1 MRGQALRYIGWQ
13 IWDRTGPRLLVSLTI
28 VAAIC
33 LPLHFAMK
41 DRPPPPEQLTAVMRA
56 LYQQFAAIAV
66 VVFFHGIVS
75 EDRTKG
81 YFRFYLAK
89 PASPLWLY
97 GQAFVLAV
105 LGMLTFSVGFLA
117 IFSFAVLPAWEWQVV
132 LYGLGLSLLL
142 GGLIF
147 CFSPLSRHDW
157 LWMII
162 AIVTA
167 SVLRGRFPAAGTNG
181 STFGRV
187 VEAVLPPNQ
196 LLFEPLTARQW
207 AWLGGWGL
215 GLFVIG
221 LLILRW
227 RPLGED

>member
-13 IWDRTGPRLLVSLTI
+13 IWDRAGPRLLVSLTI
-28 VAAIC
+28 VAAVC

-56 LYQQFAAIAV
+56 LYQQFAGIAV

-97 GQAFVLAV
+97 GQAFVLSV
-105 LGMLTFSVGFLA
+105 LGVLAFSAGFLA
-117 IFSFAVLPAWEWQVV
+117 IFSLAVRPVWEWP
-132 LYGLGLSLLL
+132 LMLNGLALALLL

-147 CFSPLSRHDW
+147 CFSPLTRHDW
-157 LWMII
+157 LWMLI
-162 AIVTA
+162 AIVA
-167 SVLRGRFPAAGTNG
+167 STVLRGRFPAAQ

-187 VEAVLPPNQ
+187 LEAALPPNQ
-196 LLFEPLTARQW
+196 LLFESLTARQW

-215 GLFVIG
+215 GLFIIG